1 MKTPGLY
8 VLCLACAALLA
19 GCAPPSAEPPA
30 DEGEIPVV
38 VASAGPQDEGD
49 EVRAEEVQGP
59 LAETIALYGEYCS
72 EIQSRFPGF
81 ELDHTE
87 AEDFEAMLSE
97 AEREEAR
104 LELGERLNQAIT
116 AVTQR
121 VFLYMENYRKMGNGE
136 LEGAQAFLDEYAKKF
151 EEVDWASQG

>member
-1 MKTPGLY
+1 MKTAGLC

-19 GCAPPSAEPPA
+19 GCAPPPAEPPA

-72 EIQSRFPGF
+72 EIQGRFPGIK
-81 ELDHTE
+81 LDQTE
-87 AEDFEAMLSE
+87 AEAFEAMLS
-97 AEREEAR
+97 
-104 LELGERLNQAIT
+104 LELGERLNQAIR

>member
-1 MKTPGLY
+1 MCVVWPAPR
-8 VLCLACAALLA
+8 CWRAA
-19 GCAPPSAEPPA
+19 PRPAEPPA

-38 VASAGPQDEGD
+38 ASAGPQVEGD
-49 EVRAEEVQGP
+49 EARAEEVQGP

-72 EIQSRFPGF
+72 EIQGRFPGI
-81 ELDHTE
+81 ELDQTE
-87 AEDFEAMLSE
+87 AEAFQAMLSE
-97 AEREEAR
+97 AESEEAR

>member
-1 MKTPGLY
+1 M
-8 VLCLACAALLA
+8 
-19 GCAPPSAEPPA
+19 
-30 DEGEIPVV
+30 
-38 VASAGPQDEGD
+38 
-49 EVRAEEVQGP
+49 
-59 LAETIALYGEYCS
+59 AETIALYGEYCA
-72 EIQSRFPGF
+72 EIQGRFPGI
-81 ELDHTE
+81 ELDQTE

-97 AEREEAR
+97 AESEEAR

-136 LEGAQAFLDEYAKKF
+136 LEGAQAFLDEYAQKF